1 MTPLYKKISIAVTVL
16 FIISISGNIYMG
28 NEIRILT
35 QDPVQVNAKEISDIS
50 AKLARLMVLP
60 TDETPTL
67 ATVSDPE
74 KLKNQ
79 AFFANAKAGFKVLV
93 YAKAQKAILFDPY
106 TNKIVEVAP
115 INSNTPATT
124 TTLIK

>member
-1 MTPLYKKISIAVTVL
+1 MTIHKNIVTAVVLVFVISLA
-16 FIISISGNIYMG
+16 GNVYLG
-28 NEIRILT
+28 NKVRVLT
-35 QDPVQVNAKEISDIS
+35 QDPVQINAREVSDIS
-50 AKLARLMVLP
+50 AKLSRLMVLP

-79 AFFANAKAGFKVLV
+79 SFFANAKTGFKVLV

-106 TNKIVEVAP
+106 INKIVEVAP
-115 INSNTPATT
+115 INSNTQATST
-124 TTLIK
+124 TVIK

>member
-1 MTPLYKKISIAVTVL
+1 
-16 FIISISGNIYMG
+16 MG
-28 NEIRILT
+28 NKIRILT
-35 QDPVQVNAKEISDIS
+35 QDPLQVNAQEVADIS
-50 AKLARLMVLP
+50 AKLSRLMVLP

-74 KLKNQ
+74 KLKGQ

-115 INSNTPATT
+115 INSNTSATT
-124 TTLIK
+124 TSLTK

>member
-1 MTPLYKKISIAVTVL
+1 MTIHKNIVIAVVSV
-16 FIISISGNIYMG
+16 FVISLAGNMYLG
-28 NEIRILT
+28 NKVRVLT
-35 QDPVQVNAKEISDIS
+35 QDPVQVNAQEVSDIS
-50 AKLARLMVLP
+50 AKLSRLMVLP

-79 AFFANAKAGFKVLV
+79 AFFANAKTGFKVLV

-115 INSNTPATT
+115 INSNTQATST
-124 TTLIK
+124 TVIK